1 MRTWLL
7 IHGMIRGRPPFRRA
21 KRRAGGRRW
30 RGEPA
35 GRRGVP
41 REAPGASGTMPRGFR
56 PVGTGRSPRHHL
68 GKWRD
73 FPSGQSREERLVCFP
88 KGRPGPPLPA
98 RPGRDASPAG
108 WAAERFFPARP
119 PGPAASAAAVLDVF
133 RTLEG
138 RESGG
143 GRSPP
148 CALGSGPH
156 PDLRLRRHLSEE
168 GSL

>member
-1 MRTWLL
+1 
-7 IHGMIRGRPPFRRA
+7 MIFRQG
-21 KRRAGGRRW
+21 KAGKS
-30 RGEPA
+30 
-35 GRRGVP
+35 
-41 REAPGASGTMPRGFR
+41 ASFA
-56 PVGTGRSPRHHL
+56 
-68 GKWRD
+68 
-73 FPSGQSREERLVCFP
+73 FP
-88 KGRPGPPLPA
+88 KGAPRGGEAAAAAPRPA

-108 WAAERFFPARP
+108 WAAARFFPARP
-119 PGPAASAAAVLDVF
+119 PGPAASAAAVLNVF